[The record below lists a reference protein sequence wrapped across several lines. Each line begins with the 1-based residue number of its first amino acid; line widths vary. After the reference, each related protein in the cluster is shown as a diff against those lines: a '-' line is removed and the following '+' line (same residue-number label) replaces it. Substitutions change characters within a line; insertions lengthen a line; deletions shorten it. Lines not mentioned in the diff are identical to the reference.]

1 MEAEKKILADSVK
14 ILLYFPP
21 FAVFTN
27 VSKKKKK
34 KKDGKKT
41 NEKKKNDQVSTDINH
56 PKSSLKSFSPADEL
70 MRELTDSLTGKLL
83 IMPNCTS
90 LYDVNVYI
98 VI

>member
-1 MEAEKKILADSVK
+1 MLAKKQ
-14 ILLYFPP
+14 
-21 FAVFTN
+21 
-27 VSKKKKK
+27 KKQKKNR
-34 KKDGKKT
+34 KKT
-41 NEKKKNDQVSTDINH
+41 EKKKKNDQVSTDINH

-83 IMPNCTS
+83 IMSNCTS

>member
-21 FAVFTN
+21 FALFTN
-27 VSKKKKK
+27 VSKKK

-41 NEKKKNDQVSTDINH
+41 NKKKKNDQVSTDINH

-83 IMPNCTS
+83 TMPNCTS